1 MSHGILHVFRALYCM
16 IYVISM
22 EFLSLS
28 RRRFSMQNVPS
39 SEERG
44 ETDVSAGYLLQSPSQ
59 FDILSVNDVQQC
71 PC

>member
-1 MSHGILHVFRALYCM
+1 M

-28 RRRFSMQNVPS
+28 RRGSSTQNVPS
-39 SEERG
+39 GKERG
-44 ETDVSAGYLLQSPSQ
+44 ETDASAGYLLQSPSQ
-59 FDILSVNDVQQC
+59 FDVLSVNDVQQC